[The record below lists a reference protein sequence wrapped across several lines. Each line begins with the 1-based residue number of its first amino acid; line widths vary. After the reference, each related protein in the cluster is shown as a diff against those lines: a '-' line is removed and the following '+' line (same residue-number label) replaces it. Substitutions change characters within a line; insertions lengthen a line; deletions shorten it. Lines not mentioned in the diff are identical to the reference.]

1 MSLYYVNALCG
12 MYHCLAAGEG
22 AFANWTYVIRW
33 RALNV
38 PSATEMST
46 NTSELTEV
54 LGGLQ
59 PGSLYEISVLA
70 CGPSLVDVDCQVAR
84 DKLVFSTKSA
94 GNLRSVMIQF

>member
-1 MSLYYVNALCG
+1 MYYVNALCDI
-12 MYHCLAAGEG
+12 YHCLAAGEG

-38 PSATEMST
+38 PSAIEMST